1 MMSTDVVVIGGG
13 VIGSCV
19 TYYLSK
25 ENMKVTLIERRE
37 LASEAS
43 GANQGGWSA
52 QLMRGRIMNLAR
64 DGSNT
69 YETLAD
75 ELQYD
80 FEFDRVGSYMLL
92 DNEAQWPAVEENA
105 KRLSREYQ
113 MNATLLSRGE
123 LREINPDL
131 APDIPGACFCP
142 HAYLLNPMKL
152 VFGLA
157 QASKKLGADIQTFT
171 EVKKISVDNGKINS
185 VITDRGEI
193 RTRLVVIAAGAWAS
207 EIAATLKLRVP
218 IRPRRGQLLVT
229 ESFPLE
235 KTRYMIEAEQLKA
248 LSPEDIRNAKDSMT
262 RHGIMTVF
270 SQPGSGNWLVGSS
283 RDFPG
288 YDKRTTIE
296 TMALIAKC
304 ALRYFPK
311 LRHANVIRTFAG
323 LRPYSEDGHPIIDR
337 VDDVDGLILATGHHG
352 EGVSLAPVTAKL
364 VTELA
369 TKGRGAEYIEEFSY
383 NRFKDRLL
391 VEEDH

>member
-25 ENMKVTLIERRE
+25 ANMKVTLIERSE

-52 QLMRGRIMNLAR
+52 QLMRGRIMNFAR
-64 DGSNT
+64 DGSKT
-69 YETLAD
+69 YEALAD

-80 FEFDRVGSYMLL
+80 FEFDRAGAYMLL
-92 DNEAQWPAVEENA
+92 DNEGQWPAVEENA
-105 KRLSREYQ
+105 KRLQREYQ
-113 MNATLLSRGE
+113 MNATILSGKE

-131 APDIPGACFCP
+131 ARDIPGACFCP

-152 VFGLA
+152 VFGFA
-157 QASKKLGADIQTFT
+157 QASQKLGADIQAFT
-171 EVKKISVDNGKINS
+171 EVKKISVDNSKINS
-185 VITDRGEI
+185 VITNRGEI
-193 RTRLVVIAAGAWAS
+193 RTHLVVIAAGAWAS
-207 EIAATLKLRVP
+207 QIAATLRLRVP

-229 ESFPLE
+229 ESFPLQ
-235 KTRYMIEAEQLKA
+235 KTRYMIEAEQLNT
-248 LSPEDIRNAKDSMT
+248 LSPEDSKNAKDPIT
-262 RHGIMTVF
+262 KHGIMTVL
-270 SQPGSGNWLVGSS
+270 SQPRSGNWLVGSS

-296 TMALIAKC
+296 TAALIAKR

-311 LRHANVIRTFAG
+311 LRRANVVRTFAG
-323 LRPYSEDGHPIIDR
+323 LRPYSEDGHPIIDI
-337 VDDVDGLILATGHHG
+337 VDEIDGLILATGHHG

-383 NRFKDRLL
+383 NRFKDHVL